1 MIKRIFLLLL
11 IGFSFYACNEETLP
25 VPNAFQASLDNEF
38 WATNTYDA
46 TVGTNLTIITVQKE
60 NQEIKFTI
68 NDDNNGIYSLDG
80 INHAVTY
87 IEDTIAGT
95 EPYVSTSGEIEI
107 TDFDF
112 VNKTITAHFNFRA
125 RRASDGDVKSFE
137 RGEIY
142 KVSFITDSSL
152 YNNIFGAYLDGTQL
166 PLGAVAPL
174 ESAGIVSITV
184 TYNDGSQIIIKVPN
198 NIAPGT
204 YNLLST
210 GATTAQYIDAGG
222 TVFDACGTGNAIVIT
237 SHDTTAQ
244 TIVANFHFDACAGA
258 ASHAIT
264 SGNFSIVY

>member
-11 IGFSFYACNEETLP
+11 ISFSFNACNEETLP
-25 VPNAFQASLDNEF
+25 VPNAFQTSLDNEF

-46 TVGTNLTIITVQKE
+46 TVGTNLTIITVRKANE
-60 NQEIKFTI
+60 EIKFTI
-68 NDDNNGIYSLDG
+68 NDDNNGIYTLDG
-80 INHAVTY
+80 VSHLATY
-87 IEDTIAGT
+87 TEDVVAGT
-95 EPYVSTSGEIEI
+95 EPYTSTSGEIEI

-142 KVSFITDSSL
+142 KVSFVADNSL
-152 YNNIFGAYLDGTQL
+152 FNNIFGAYLDGTQL
-166 PLGAVAPL
+166 PLGAIAPL
-174 ESAGIVSITV
+174 ESAGVVTIAV
-184 TYNDGSQIIIKVPN
+184 TYNDDSKIIIKVPN

-210 GATTAQYIDAGG
+210 GATTAQYIDASG

-244 TIVANFHFDACAGA
+244 TMVATFHFDACAGA

-264 SGNFSIVY
+264 SGTYSIAY